1 MKLFSTL
8 YLLLDE
14 SSFST
19 MCAVP
24 RRVQYNSNNKNTQ
37 SIQEYFLVVQWLR
50 IYLPINAG
58 DMGLTLGQGIKIPHA
73 ATIEPVHARVHAPQP
88 ERNLHAPRK
97 ISRATTKT

>member
-1 MKLFSTL
+1 
-8 YLLLDE
+8 
-14 SSFST
+14 

-24 RRVQYNSNNKNTQ
+24 RRVQYDSNNMNTQ
-37 SIQEYFLVVQWLR
+37 NWGFLVVQWLR
-50 IYLPINAG
+50 IYFPINAG

-97 ISRATTKT
+97 ISSATTKT